1 MTMIFSHECWECKE
15 HPLFMSRDD
24 LILHKIKTHHVEYPK
39 IKSYECRE
47 LREDRCGGDGSQ
59 DSLDDDAAYLFAL
72 RKDKIELQKNL
83 DRIKLEV
90 NSTTGAKNTTSKE
103 ITHLE
108 ESLVQIT
115 KIEKDFLT
123 GCRYTYLLDNAQI
136 YQRKKEDIQECD
148 NINEEMMTILRQF
161 NIVMAQKIV
170 KQKVMSENLLQAK
183 FDVMQKKVNHLEDKV
198 EQQEDSIFVL
208 EEERCAEQSLWDEKE
223 KTYLKRIDHLEI
235 QLKSLKNVSLKNK
248 DKIKSRG
255 NIDKEINSRKKEL
268 EIQKLKVKELTIK
281 IKKLEDQ
288 QKTKDET
295 LQKLQRELTK
305 VRKQNNSLK
314 RTVESQKSAI
324 KDLEDWNTNLNTSNQ
339 LVSSELKEEKEF
351 VDELKYMSEVQHQK
365 MRDLLKENDM
375 LYLKCR
381 GRREK
386 VKDQEFEIR
395 ELKEDR
401 DFLKEDLEIL
411 KEEALRLEDEL
422 SKLKQNENTRE
433 RSPSLGRYESSYSL
447 I

>member
-1 MTMIFSHECWECKE
+1 MIFSHECWECKE

-47 LREDRCGGDGSQ
+47 PRENRCGRHGSQ
-59 DSLDDDAAYLFAL
+59 GSLDDDAAYLFAL

-83 DRIKLEV
+83 DRVKLEFD
-90 NSTTGAKNTTSKE
+90 STMGAKNITLKE

-123 GCRYTYLLDNAQI
+123 WCRYMYFLDNAQI
-136 YQRKKEDIQECD
+136 YQREKEDIQNGG
-148 NINEEMMTILRQF
+148 NISEEMMKILRQF
-161 NIVMAQKIV
+161 NIIMAQKIV
-170 KQKVMSENLLQAK
+170 KQKLMSENLLQAK
-183 FDVMQKKVNHLEDKV
+183 FDVIQKKVNYLEDKV
-198 EQQEDSIFVL
+198 EQQENSIFL
-208 EEERCAEQSLWDEKE
+208 LDEERCMEQSLWNEKE
-223 KTYLKRIDHLEI
+223 KTYLKRIDHLEN
-235 QLKSLKNVSLKNK
+235 QLKNLNNVSLKNK

-268 EIQKLKVKELTIK
+268 EIQKLKVRELTIK

-305 VRKQNNSLK
+305 VRKQKISLK
-314 RTVESQKSAI
+314 ETVESQKSAI
-324 KDLEDWNTNLNTSNQ
+324 KDLEDWNTNLNTSNH
-339 LVSSELKEEKEF
+339 LLSTELKEEKEF
-351 VDELKYMSEVQHQK
+351 VGELKYMSEVQHQK
-365 MRDLLKENDM
+365 MRDLLKENDL

-411 KEEALRLEDEL
+411 KEETSRLEDEL
-422 SKLKQNENTRE
+422 SKLKQNENLRE
-433 RSPSLGRYESSYSL
+433 RSPPLGRYGLSYSFL
-447 I
+447 

>member
-1 MTMIFSHECWECKE
+1 MIFSHECWECKK

-24 LILHKIKTHHVEYPK
+24 LILHKIKTHNVEYPK

-47 LREDRCGGDGSQ
+47 PREDRYGGNGSQ
-59 DSLDDDAAYLFAL
+59 ESLDDDAAYLLAL

-83 DRIKLEV
+83 DRIKLEID
-90 NSTTGAKNTTSKE
+90 STTGAKNIKLKE
-103 ITHLE
+103 VTHLE

-123 GCRYTYLLDNAQI
+123 GCRYMYFLDNAQI
-136 YQRKKEDIQECD
+136 YQRKKKEDIQESD
-148 NINEEMMTILRQF
+148 NINEEMMAILRQF
-161 NIVMAQKIV
+161 NTIMAEKIV
-170 KQKVMSENLLQAK
+170 KQKIISENLLQAK
-183 FDVMQKKVNHLEDKV
+183 FDVIQKKVIYLEDKL
-198 EQQEDSIFVL
+198 EQQEDSIFL
-208 EEERCAEQSLWDEKE
+208 FEEERCVEQSLWDEKE
-223 KTYLKRIDHLEI
+223 KTYLKRIDHLEN
-235 QLKSLKNVSLKNK
+235 QLKNLKNVSLKNT

-268 EIQKLKVKELTIK
+268 EIQKLKVRELTIK
-281 IKKLEDQ
+281 IKKFEDQ

-305 VRKQNNSLK
+305 VRKQNSSLK

-339 LVSSELKEEKEF
+339 LLSRELKEEKEF
-351 VDELKYMSEVQHQK
+351 VGELKYMSEVQHQK
-365 MRDLLKENDM
+365 MRDLLKENDI

-411 KEEALRLEDEL
+411 KEEASRLEDEL
-422 SKLKQNENTRE
+422 SKLKQNENPRE
-433 RSPSLGRYESSYSL
+433 RSPPLERYESSFSL